1 MFEPAPAPRRRP
13 MFGVSTAAH
22 AALAAALVV
31 PPLFATPEPPEPDGF
46 VHITHLPPLATDAP
60 IQETVVFLRR
70 GNGGG
75 AAAPSPRATDARPA
89 ARPKLAQSTGVSELL
104 PAPTGEEPELT
115 FEETGERSEPSHPG
129 SGRGDG
135 AAGEGGDACEGC
147 KAISATALGV
157 TPPVAIETIS
167 PVYPELARRAHME
180 GVVVLEAVI
189 GVDGS
194 VRDVR
199 VLRGAS
205 PLLDPAALEAVRR
218 WRYRAA
224 SVGARP
230 VAVYLQ
236 VVITFSLRNL

>member
-13 MFGVSTAAH
+13 MFAVSTAAH
-22 AALAAALVV
+22 AALAAVLVV

-46 VHITHLPPLATDAP
+46 VHITHLPPLASDASVR
-60 IQETVVFLRR
+60 ETVVFLRK

-75 AAAPSPRATDARPA
+75 PAAPSARTTDAPRTSRP
-89 ARPKLAQSTGVSELL
+89 RLTQPTGFTEVL
-104 PAPTGEEPELT
+104 PAPSGEDPELP
-115 FEETGERSEPSHPG
+115 FEETGERSEPAYPG
-129 SGRGDG
+129 SHRDNGVVDDRGPG
-135 AAGEGGDACEGC
+135 CEGC
-147 KAISATALGV
+147 KVISASAPGV

-167 PVYPELARRAHME
+167 PVYPELARRAHVE
-180 GVVVLEAVI
+180 GAVVLEAVI
-189 GVDGS
+189 GADGA

-199 VLRGAS
+199 VLQGAHL
-205 PLLDPAALEAVRR
+205 LLDPAALEAVRR

-224 SVGARP
+224 TVGTRP

>member
-1 MFEPAPAPRRRP
+1 MFA
-13 MFGVSTAAH
+13 VSAAAH

-46 VHITHLPPLATDAP
+46 VKIIHVPVLASDAP
-60 IQETVVFLRR
+60 VVERVVFLRKS
-70 GNGGG
+70 NGGG
-75 AAAPSPRATDARPA
+75 PAAPSARATNAPRTAGPRLTQPTD
-89 ARPKLAQSTGVSELL
+89 LTDVL
-104 PAPTGEEPELT
+104 PAHTGDEPQLP
-115 FEETGERSEPSHPG
+115 FEEWGERSEPTYSG
-129 SGRGDG
+129 SRRGDG
-135 AAGEGGDACEGC
+135 TEEDGEDGCSGC
-147 KAISATALGV
+147 KVISATARGV
-157 TPPVAIETIS
+157 TAPVAIETIA
-167 PVYPELARRAHME
+167 PPYPELARRAHIE
-180 GVVVLEAVI
+180 GVVVLEAII

-199 VLRGAS
+199 VLNGAS

-224 SVGARP
+224 SVGTRP

>member
-1 MFEPAPAPRRRP
+1 MFA
-13 MFGVSTAAH
+13 VSTAAH

-31 PPLFATPEPPEPDGF
+31 PPLLATPEPPEPDG
-46 VHITHLPPLATDAP
+46 VVRIETVPRLASDAP
-60 IQETVVFLRR
+60 VRIPVDSLRSVR
-70 GNGGG
+70 EGGSG
-75 AAAPSPRATDARPA
+75 ARAASASNAGARP
-89 ARPKLAQSTGVSELL
+89 PVSQPTGIGSVL
-104 PAPTGEEPELT
+104 PDPTGEPESPFT
-115 FEETGERSEPSHPG
+115 FEETGEQSEPTYPG
-129 SGRGDG
+129 TRRGDG
-135 AAGEGGDACEGC
+135 AADDGGPGC
-147 KAISATALGV
+147 SGCSAISATAPGV
-157 TPPVAIETIS
+157 TPPVAIETIA
-167 PVYPELARRAHME
+167 PPYPELARRAHLE
-180 GVVVLEAVI
+180 GVVVLEAII

-224 SVGARP
+224 SVGTRP

>member
-1 MFEPAPAPRRRP
+1 MFA
-13 MFGVSTAAH
+13 VSAAAH
-22 AALAAALVV
+22 AAFAAVLVV

-46 VHITHLPPLATDAP
+46 VKIETVPRLASDAP
-60 IQETVVFLRR
+60 VRIPLDSLRR
-70 GNGGG
+70 VREGG
-75 AAAPSPRATDARPA
+75 PA
-89 ARPKLAQSTGVSELL
+89 ARAASASGAGARPPVSQPRGIGSVL
-104 PAPTGEEPELT
+104 PDPTGETEGQFT
-115 FEETGERSEPSHPG
+115 FEEWGERSEPTHPG

-135 AAGEGGDACEGC
+135 AANDGGPDCEGC
-147 KAISATALGV
+147 NAIPATTPGV
-157 TPPVAIETIS
+157 TPPVAIETVS
-167 PVYPELARRAHME
+167 PAYPELARRAHLE

-189 GVDGS
+189 GIDGA

>member
-13 MFGVSTAAH
+13 MFAVSTAAH
-22 AALAAALVV
+22 AALAAVLVV

-46 VHITHLPPLATDAP
+46 VRIETVPRLTSDAP
-60 IQETVVFLRR
+60 VRIPVDSLRR
-70 GNGGG
+70 VREGGPG
-75 AAAPSPRATDARPA
+75 ARAASASGAGAR
-89 ARPKLAQSTGVSELL
+89 RPVSQPTGIGSVL
-104 PAPTGEEPELT
+104 PDPTGETEDPFT
-115 FEETGERSEPSHPG
+115 FEETGERSEPAYPG
-129 SGRGDG
+129 SPRGDG
-135 AAGEGGDACEGC
+135 AADDDGPPCEGC
-147 KAISATALGV
+147 KAISASAPGV
-157 TPPVAIETIS
+157 TPPVAIETIA
-167 PVYPELARRAHME
+167 PPYPELARRAHVE
-180 GVVVLEAVI
+180 GVVVLEAII

-194 VRDVR
+194 VRDAR
-199 VLRGAS
+199 ILRGAS